1 MNRNQRKDQR
11 IGNCEINKMSL
22 SCFDD
27 KINIENNKSD
37 GLAYWLSEL
46 SILKTFLLIP
56 AQESFFVKLQKYFNF
71 PSRQNIL
78 FIKQEKTIF

>member
-56 AQESFFVKLQKYFNF
+56 AQESFFVKLQK
-71 PSRQNIL
+71 
-78 FIKQEKTIF
+78 IF

>member
-1 MNRNQRKDQR
+1 MNRIQSKDQR
-11 IGNCEINKMSL
+11 IGNYEINKMSL

-46 SILKTFLLIP
+46 TTLKTFLLIP
-56 AQESFFVKLQKYFNF
+56 TQESFFVKLQKYFNF
-71 PSRQNIL
+71 PSHQNSF
-78 FIKQEKTIF
+78 FIKQ

>member
-1 MNRNQRKDQR
+1 
-11 IGNCEINKMSL
+11 MSL

-78 FIKQEKTIF
+78 FIKQEKTIS

>member
-1 MNRNQRKDQR
+1 MNRIQSKDQR
-11 IGNCEINKMSL
+11 IGNYEINKMSL

-46 SILKTFLLIP
+46 TTLKTFLLIP
-56 AQESFFVKLQKYFNF
+56 TQESFFFLLQKYFNF
-71 PSRQNIL
+71 PSHQNSF
-78 FIKQEKTIF
+78 FIKQ

>member
-11 IGNCEINKMSL
+11 IGNYEINKMSL